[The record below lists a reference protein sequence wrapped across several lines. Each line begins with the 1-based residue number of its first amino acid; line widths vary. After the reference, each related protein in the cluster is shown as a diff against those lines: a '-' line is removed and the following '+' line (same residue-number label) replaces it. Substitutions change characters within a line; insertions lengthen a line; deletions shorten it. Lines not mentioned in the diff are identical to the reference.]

1 MIQKDSTRDGPGIYR
16 HNILRSKSYAGW
28 IMRMDSGHHAER
40 LGLLEFPNE
49 ETPFTSEAMMLR
61 LCRLHDKGDADLPH
75 PSRLKPSCGQP
86 QEAKTIGRFQPGD
99 IVEKPVPRF

>member
-1 MIQKDSTRDGPGIYR
+1 MIRKDSTRDGPGIYR

-49 ETPFTSEAMMLR
+49 ETPLRAEAMMLR
-61 LCRLHDKGDADLPH
+61 LCRLHDRGDADLP
-75 PSRLKPSCGQP
+75 QP
-86 QEAKTIGRFQPGD
+86 AGD
-99 IVEKPVPRF
+99 ETFVRSTVGDQDNWSIPTR